1 MCTDELD
8 IIIALLIQEA
18 IADDDNDALFCVAF
32 YISFS
37 SLQAIA
43 ARDAMA
49 KCLYETLFDWIVL
62 QVNHSLLS
70 KKDSSA
76 EYNGNSIG
84 VLDIFGFEDF
94 GDCNR

>member
-1 MCTDELD
+1 MHSFVYTFLY
-8 IIIALLIQEA
+8 
-18 IADDDNDALFCVAF
+18 LFIF
-32 YISFS
+32 
-37 SLQAIA
+37 LQAIA

-76 EYNGNSIG
+76 DYNGNSIG

>member
-1 MCTDELD
+1 
-8 IIIALLIQEA
+8 
-18 IADDDNDALFCVAF
+18 
-32 YISFS
+32 
-37 SLQAIA
+37 
-43 ARDAMA
+43 MA

>member
-1 MCTDELD
+1 MDFFVITLAWLR
-8 IIIALLIQEA
+8 IILKKTFL
-18 IADDDNDALFCVAF
+18 CVHFPFIYFFVIFFFA
-32 YISFS
+32 
-37 SLQAIA
+37 QAIA

-70 KKDSSA
+70 KKDSSGDF
-76 EYNGNSIG
+76 NGNSIG